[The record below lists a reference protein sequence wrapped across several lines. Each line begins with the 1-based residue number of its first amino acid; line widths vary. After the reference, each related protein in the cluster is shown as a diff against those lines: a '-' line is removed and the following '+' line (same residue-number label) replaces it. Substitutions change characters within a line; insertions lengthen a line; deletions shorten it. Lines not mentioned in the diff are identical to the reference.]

1 MDTRP
6 VSLLGCYTSDNELDV
21 RLVQLMH
28 DRQDD
33 EAEAQREEEA
43 RESLEAARRTADG
56 GAGAPKRKRT
66 QSNFMKLNEETGEYE
81 TMRLED
87 SIWYKLYVESEPRTP
102 SVSDRTIRLLL
113 FYLMMSIN
121 YYE

>member
-43 RESLEAARRTADG
+43 RESLEAARRAADG
-56 GAGAPKRKRT
+56 GAGVPKRKRT
-66 QSNFMKLNEETGEYE
+66 
-81 TMRLED
+81 R
-87 SIWYKLYVESEPRTP
+87 
-102 SVSDRTIRLLL
+102 
-113 FYLMMSIN
+113 
-121 YYE
+121 